1 MAITSALTPLLPA
14 DYELVVRKN
23 GAGGEIAYTKLSAAL
38 SSTIELDTQ
47 ATAQQKSLE
56 WKT

>member
-1 MAITSALTPLLPA
+1 MTITSALTPLLPA

-38 SSTIELDTQ
+38 SGSIELDTQ
-47 ATAQQKSLE
+47 ATA
-56 WKT
+56 